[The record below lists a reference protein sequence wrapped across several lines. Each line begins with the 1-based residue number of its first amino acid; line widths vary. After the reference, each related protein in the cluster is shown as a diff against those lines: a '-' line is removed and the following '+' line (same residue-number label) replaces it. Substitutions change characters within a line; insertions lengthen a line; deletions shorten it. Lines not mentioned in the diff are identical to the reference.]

1 MKRYL
6 SILLCLVLL
15 GGCQQQPGE
24 SSTPAESQPSSVSEE
39 SETSST
45 AAVFFTPEQQAS
57 LDQLRQEHLFIQSG
71 RDNLDHTGSGMIE
84 PEELSE
90 GDDWTPTLERPDGKA
105 EATLTASY
113 YGDARYTQWYLNL
126 YPSTKGTLLEIVEV
140 LDGVWQEPYYA
151 MADAGLLEM
160 AVDPERTGAQSL
172 ALEDYL
178 ARRQVPEGEE
188 SGINLPDLPERLL
201 VYGNLLQMEDD
212 WNRLQGRPLRYQMQ
226 VTCLAEEDG
235 TGILRFSD
243 FSWNERPDLLA
254 ELTGDGFTL
263 LGEEM
268 VPVSLGETTFWTASS
283 MGYGFWDGEQVV
295 RLADAWEDGLISQA
309 MVDEALTYEQDQL
322 YGLYADPDE
331 ARVRAI
337 LDQFTPLPD
346 ENGQVRATLQM
357 LSHNQTAA
365 ALWKRW
371 QQGDPAFDAQRTAL
385 EEALKALEKEREGE
399 ENFYPPSMDS
409 LVPGFILEAAVKD
422 LYGDDAV
429 LNTEDAGD
437 MIAWP
442 ELDAYELYGFG
453 YSFFPTR
460 YPVKMTWEGDLLKV
474 DLVTLITSGDSG
486 GPRPLLQQGED
497 YTWLGEE
504 WRYQPILAEVKASD
518 LAPTD
523 AMTFRRGEDG
533 RLIRVS

>member
-1 MKRYL
+1 
-6 SILLCLVLL
+6 
-15 GGCQQQPGE
+15 
-24 SSTPAESQPSSVSEE
+24 
-39 SETSST
+39 
-45 AAVFFTPEQQAS
+45 
-57 LDQLRQEHLFIQSG
+57 
-71 RDNLDHTGSGMIE
+71 
-84 PEELSE
+84 
-90 GDDWTPTLERPDGKA
+90 
-105 EATLTASY
+105 
-113 YGDARYTQWYLNL
+113 
-126 YPSTKGTLLEIVEV
+126 
-140 LDGVWQEPYYA
+140 
-151 MADAGLLEM
+151 
-160 AVDPERTGAQSL
+160 
-172 ALEDYL
+172 
-178 ARRQVPEGEE
+178 
-188 SGINLPDLPERLL
+188 
-201 VYGNLLQMEDD
+201 
-212 WNRLQGRPLRYQMQ
+212 
-226 VTCLAEEDG
+226 
-235 TGILRFSD
+235 
-243 FSWNERPDLLA
+243 
-254 ELTGDGFTL
+254 
-263 LGEEM
+263 
-268 VPVSLGETTFWTASS
+268 

-385 EEALKALEKEREGE
+385 EGALKALEKEREGE

-460 YPVKMTWEGDLLKV
+460 YPVEMTWEGDLLKV

-486 GPRPLLQQGED
+486 GPRPLLQEGED